1 MATNWN
7 IELTLTYGEETENAF
22 PTVSSPAARKCESL
36 NQLEIYSS
44 DDYCSELLYIWWWIL
59 TQPGQ
64 CLGAHKLHGVKQHSL
79 LTSWYLKG
87 SVGAAKNQRAGE
99 PVLCAGMYCSE
110 MRIHSL
116 YANSIGIHYSG
127 EGRGMRRLLSRGAFN
142 VFPHFFFVAFLFLLY
157 VCRHRPKRDKYFV
170 CLESHFVSIWES
182 FQLGQRERRT
192 EACTRLN

>member
-1 MATNWN
+1 MMNTHSTRAVFGRTQITRGKTTLTPHFVVPQRKCGGGKKPESRRASVVCWNVLFWNAHSFTLCKFNWN
-7 IELTLTYGEETENAF
+7 
-22 PTVSSPAARKCESL
+22 
-36 NQLEIYSS
+36 
-44 DDYCSELLYIWWWIL
+44 
-59 TQPGQ
+59 
-64 CLGAHKLHGVKQHSL
+64 SL
-79 LTSWYLKG
+79 LRG
-87 SVGAAKNQRAGE
+87 
-99 PVLCAGMYCSE
+99 
-110 MRIHSL
+110 
-116 YANSIGIHYSG
+116 G